1 MERTLADLEWV
12 CTDKVEVRERNPRDD
27 FYKLGLL
34 HSLSVSVSLVA
45 REQCEKMELCLLY
58 LVLATMPSMDF

>member
-27 FYKLGLL
+27 FYKFGLL

-45 REQCEKMELCLLY
+45 
-58 LVLATMPSMDF
+58 